1 MLRRLMATV
10 RALAPARLLHTDPDP
25 VRGTLRRF
33 HGRVGRV
40 LPGARVPQRPASAA
54 CVRLARSPD
63 GRSPDSSLLHADRAA
78 GTTLTTPRSDAR
90 ATQLH
95 YGPPTNNEE
104 MVANLTRHG
113 SIWSPDVIAA
123 FSQVDRGKLRALG
136 SAQSVS
142 ATLAPPRLLLAAAT
156 LRPRLTS
163 SRRPTRALRTL
174 H

>member
-1 MLRRLMATV
+1 MRL
-10 RALAPARLLHTDPDP
+10 
-25 VRGTLRRF
+25 F
-33 HGRVGRV
+33 HGRVVRV
-40 LPGARVPQRPASAA
+40 LAGALIHPRARLPHRRDSAA

-63 GRSPDSSLLHADRAA
+63 SRSPDNSLLHADRAA
-78 GTTLTTPRSDAR
+78 STTLTTPRSDAR

-104 MVANLTRHG
+104 MVASLTRHG
-113 SIWSPDVIAA
+113 SIWSPEVIAA

-156 LRPRLTS
+156 RSPRLTS
-163 SRRPTRALRTL
+163 SRWPTRALRTL
-174 H
+174 HRPALERD